1 VSNSPA
7 LVGGRSVFGFPK
19 HVASLVLPRAPGDA
33 ALFSADTWVVDVH
46 GGAAHDARL
55 LEIERSDAARWQPRG
70 ARWNVPAILR
80 VLAHLFR
87 AGELPP
93 RPSLDLIGQLLAP
106 TSGMPMVFL
115 KQLPAAD
122 GTSSAVY
129 QAVLEAD
136 VPVTG
141 QGQGGAIEGA
151 WKVRTRAC
159 YSHDIARRLGL
170 AHRRVRRG
178 GTTWC
183 EMDALAHGW
192 MTFTARVQPGQLIWE
207 SVGPN
212 ARP

>member
-19 HVASLVLPRAPGDA
+19 HVASLSQPTAAGDP
-33 ALFSADTWVVDVH
+33 ALFSADTWIVDVH

-55 LEIERSDAARWQPRG
+55 LEIQCTDAPQWQGRG
-70 ARWNVPAILR
+70 PHWDVPAILR

-87 AGELPP
+87 NGDFP
-93 RPSLDLIGQLLAP
+93 RPSFDLIRQILAP
-106 TSGMPMVFL
+106 GSGMPMVFL
-115 KQLPAAD
+115 KQLPAGD
-122 GTSSAVY
+122 GTSNAVY

-141 QGQGGAIEGA
+141 NGEGGAIGGS
-151 WKVRTRAC
+151 WIVRTRAC
-159 YSHDIARRLGL
+159 FSHDIARNLGL

-178 GTTWC
+178 GATWC
-183 EMDALAHGW
+183 EMQSLAQGW
-192 MTFTARVQPGQLIWE
+192 MTFRARVQPAKTIWE

-212 ARP
+212 ADR